1 MNTKERKYTEEFKK
15 QIVELYENGKT
26 VIYQDLRIWVG
37 RTDNL
42 QMDSPL
48 WTICKK
54 WTGGNCNSGRRK
66 SHAAEDSWTWDG
78 IKNGV
83 RTSLTFILKKKYGLI
98 LFRLRTID
106 AEFAVRALKN
116 AALNVKCTEG
126 IIIQSDLGC
135 HYISNLF
142 ESALAELKIRHSYSK
157 KGYPYDN
164 SCIESWYN
172 RKRIHLSLNYR
183 TPEAVYSECEN
194 LAA

>member
-1 MNTKERKYTEEFKK
+1 MRWNQKWITDIIYIHTEKEVWTYLVSVEDLYSRKIIGRAF
-15 QIVELYENGKT
+15 GK
-26 VIYQDLRIWVG
+26 
-37 RTDNL
+37 
-42 QMDSPL
+42 
-48 WTICKK
+48 
-54 WTGGNCNSGRRK
+54 
-66 SHAAEDSWTWDG
+66 
-78 IKNGV
+78 
-83 RTSLTFILKKKYGLI
+83 
-98 LFRLRTID
+98 TID
-106 AEFAVRALKN
+106 AELAVRALKN

-135 HYISNLF
+135 QYISNLF